1 MGAAKFLWP
10 IQAIY
15 LSQGQFFV
23 IPLIDIETPKLLLYL
38 FVCRIPISCKITG
51 TPKDNYILFGT
62 NRFVPVTYIETIW
75 SYIPYIVIFWCSCD
89 IRTGHLLTGTFPV
102 NKFFMTRTILINNSI
117 LTLYEMFFWESKRNL
132 FHSAHVKCVFEL
144 VKLSQVDVW
153 EKVCISKFN
162 FTHIATISHMFSKI
176 CLCLRGLPHTKFM
189 FQSI

>member
-1 MGAAKFLWP
+1 M
-10 IQAIY
+10 
-15 LSQGQFFV
+15 
-23 IPLIDIETPKLLLYL
+23 
-38 FVCRIPISCKITG
+38 
-51 TPKDNYILFGT
+51 
-62 NRFVPVTYIETIW
+62 TYIETIW

-153 EKVCISKFN
+153 EKVCISNFN
-162 FTHIATISHMFSKI
+162 FTHIFSYNIRYVCQDTSMFKRPPSHQI
-176 CLCLRGLPHTKFM
+176 HV
-189 FQSI
+189 SIDLNRSHAWQCVS